1 MLWCH
6 YRQHIF
12 VVASLHEAA
21 EGLHGLSEE
30 DGEDIVKLKR
40 LLIAGAALAV
50 AAFPAMAGNLTF
62 WHAYAG
68 QQDKVDFIKFALNE
82 FVKQHPDIK
91 LDVVAAEQ
99 SSYKTKLNTAMA
111 SGNPPDVFYTLP
123 GGFLNAFVKGGQMYA
138 LDQELAKDGWGK
150 SFLDSAIAQTSKDG
164 HTYAVP
170 VDVDSAVFWYNK
182 ALFAEKGWTVPKTY
196 AELMALAEKI
206 KADGIV
212 PFALGNKD
220 SWPATFWFQYLEMRL
235 KGSGVVASFVNGDA
249 NATFGPEG
257 EKAFEKVA
265 EIAKKQY
272 FPTGFN
278 GMSDQEANMLFLNGQ
293 AAMMLNG
300 TWQIGASSDAP
311 EGFDL
316 GFFAFPTVQGGAGD
330 QSDVLAGVAASFG
343 ISQKAENKADAVTL
357 LKFLTSTQVMTKYV
371 ELRKTMVT
379 VKGATTEAAAGPVLY
394 GISNGLVSAAGHL
407 DPFYDT
413 AMPPA
418 ATNTYYTNLQGV
430 LDGSVAPSD
439 AAKHLEDALKG
450 K

>member
-1 MLWCH
+1 MWH
-6 YRQHIF
+6 HHMKQPE
-12 VVASLHEAA
+12 ALHTFF
-21 EGLHGLSEE
+21 GEE
-30 DGEDIVKLKR
+30 IVKLKR
-40 LLIAGAALAV
+40 LLIAGASMMLATL
-50 AAFPAMAGNLTF
+50 PATAGELTF

-68 QQDKVDFIKFALNE
+68 QQDKVDFINFALDA
-82 FVKQHPDIK
+82 FAKKHPDIT

-99 SSYKTKLNTAMA
+99 SAYKTKLNTAMA

-138 LDQELAKDGWGK
+138 LDQDLAKDGWRE
-150 SFLDSAIAQTSKDG
+150 SFLESAIAQTSKDG

-170 VDVDSAVFWYNK
+170 VDVDSVVFWYDK
-182 ALFAEKGWTVPKTY
+182 ALFAEKGWAVPKTY
-196 AELMALAEKI
+196 DELMALAEKI

-220 SWPATFWFQYLEMRL
+220 SWPATFWFQYMEMRL
-235 KGSGVVASFVNGDA
+235 KGSGVIAAFVNGDA
-249 NATFGPEG
+249 NATLGPEG

-265 EIAKKQY
+265 EIAKNEY

-293 AAMMLNG
+293 AAILLNG
-300 TWQIGASSDAP
+300 TWQIGASADAP
-311 EGFDL
+311 EGFEL
-316 GFFAFPTVQGGAGD
+316 GTFAFPTVEGGTGD
-330 QSDVLAGVAASFG
+330 QTDVLAGVAASFG
-343 ISQKAENKADAVTL
+343 ISEKAGNKADAVTL
-357 LKFLTSTQVMTKYV
+357 LKFLSSPEVMTKYV

-394 GISNGLVSAAGHL
+394 GISNDLMSAAGHL
-407 DPFYDT
+407 DSFYDT

-418 ATNTYYTNLQGV
+418 ATNTYYTALQGA
-430 LDGSVAPSD
+430 LDGSVTPAG
-439 AAKHLEDALKG
+439 AAKRLEGALKEN

>member
-1 MLWCH
+1 M
-6 YRQHIF
+6 R
-12 VVASLHEAA
+12 
-21 EGLHGLSEE
+21 
-30 DGEDIVKLKR
+30 LKN
-40 LLIAGAALAV
+40 LFIAGAAFALS
-50 AAFPAMAGNLTF
+50 AFPAMAGELSF

-68 QQDKVDFIKFALNE
+68 QQDKVDFINFALGE
-82 FVKQHPDIK
+82 FAKKHPDIK

-138 LDQELAKDGWGK
+138 LDQDLAKDGWGN
-150 SFLDSAIAQTSKDG
+150 SFLESAIAQTTKDG
-164 HTYAVP
+164 HAYAVP
-170 VDVDSAVFWYNK
+170 VDVDSVVFWYNK
-182 ALFAEKGWTVPKTY
+182 ALFAEKGWTAPATY
-196 AELMALAEKI
+196 DEMLALADKI

-212 PFALGNKD
+212 PFSLGNKD

-235 KGSGVVASFVNGDA
+235 KGSGVIASFVNQDA
-249 NATFGPEG
+249 NATLGTEG
-257 EKAFEKVA
+257 AKAFEMVA
-265 EIAKKQY
+265 ELAKKDY

-293 AAMMLNG
+293 AAMLLNG
-300 TWQIGASSDAP
+300 TWQIGASADAP
-311 EGFDL
+311 EGFEL
-316 GFFAFPTVQGGAGD
+316 GFFAFPTVKDGAGD

-343 ISQKAENKADAVTL
+343 VSEKAANKVDAVTL
-357 LKFLTSTQVMTKYV
+357 LKFLSSTEVMTKYV

-394 GISNGLVSAAGHL
+394 GISNDLMNKAGHL
-407 DPFYDT
+407 DSFYDT

-418 ATNTYYTNLQGV
+418 ATNIYYSSLQGV
-430 LDGSVAPSD
+430 LDGSVKPAD
-439 AAKHLEDALKG
+439 AAARLEEALKAN